1 VACLHL
7 KRVLDH
13 GVKEDLASFGAE
25 GEVQH
30 ERLLKHF
37 EPGAIESLKAAHEAG
52 STNLLN

>member
-1 VACLHL
+1 
-7 KRVLDH
+7 
-13 GVKEDLASFGAE
+13 VKEDLASFGAE